1 MDALN
6 FEQTERFFYMENKKN
21 ATNIITGTVVLN
33 FPHLFKRNSNKNFNT
48 ENSKYGT
55 TVIIPKEDN
64 ETLEKIQTAISYAI
78 AQGGFSDLETIKT
91 PLNDGDVIHS
101 GETLYKNSMYLYAST
116 AFKPKVVD
124 HNVHEIEFRMDEFPS
139 GTYAKVSIQFN
150 PYNFNGKMG
159 VSAELV
165 NVQIL
170 PGNKLL
176 EERAKPEDE
185 FTVVDE

>member
-1 MDALN
+1 MSI
-6 FEQTERFFYMENKKN
+6 QNKS
-21 ATNIITGTVVLN
+21 NIITGKSILN

-55 TVIIPKEDN
+55 TVIIPKDDN
-64 ETLEKIQTAISYAI
+64 ETLEKIRTAISYAI
-78 AQGGFSDLETIKT
+78 AQGGFSETEIIKT
-91 PLNDGDVIHS
+91 PLNDGDVIHP
-101 GETLYKNSMYLYAST
+101 GETLYQNSMYLYASS

-124 HNVHEIEFRMDEFPS
+124 HKLQDIEFRMDEFPS